1 MTMKRQKELKK
12 AYEEICSINSNL
24 ESLILARTKHIEF
37 QNRQL
42 AEYAFFNAHKVRGP
56 LARII
61 GLVQLMEIEPELIQ
75 KENLITKLSVCSKEL
90 DGVIHE
96 IKNILDSAIDSY
108 NN

>member
-1 MTMKRQKELKK
+1 MKRQKELKK
-12 AYEEICSINSNL
+12 AFEEIRSINDNL
-24 ESLILARTKHIEF
+24 ESLVLARTKHIEF

-42 AEYAFFNAHKVRGP
+42 TEYAFFNAHKVRRP

-75 KENLITKLSVCSKEL
+75 KEDLISKLSACSKEL

-96 IKNILDSAIDSY
+96 IKSILEIKHKF
-108 NN
+108 